1 MYHSHDGINGGETS
15 WTNFLAPW
23 PLLEAAVENFKWFI
37 RTAVYV
43 ECVLWLRHPSR
54 TLQGWEKKW
63 ALGCVNPASW
73 LPPAAGGEFTQPR
86 AHSFA
91 HLETF
96 HFFKNLCWHLCNVK
110 HGAVDELFRPSFPEA
125 WFHRPHSSVTAV
137 SDVNNQRPGGGG
149 HSNSKFQELAPE
161 DNKRQNNPSL
171 QS

>member
-1 MYHSHDGINGGETS
+1 MGNVNPCVERWLLTRCCMYHSHDGINGGETS

-91 HLETF
+91 HLGIHMRYSHIKKWSGSPEKMVTW
-96 HFFKNLCWHLCNVK
+96 LPSI
-110 HGAVDELFRPSFPEA
+110 HGRSRGKGRNKAGLPYVYSTQLK
-125 WFHRPHSSVTAV
+125 
-137 SDVNNQRPGGGG
+137 G
-149 HSNSKFQELAPE
+149 E
-161 DNKRQNNPSL
+161 D
-171 QS
+171 